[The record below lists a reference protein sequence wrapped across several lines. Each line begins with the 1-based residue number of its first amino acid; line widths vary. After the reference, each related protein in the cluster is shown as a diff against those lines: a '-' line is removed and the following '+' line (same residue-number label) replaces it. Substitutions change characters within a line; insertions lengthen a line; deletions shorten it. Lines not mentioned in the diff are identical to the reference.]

1 MKKILVSIVIP
12 TRNRQEFLKEAIDSV
27 LSQTYKH
34 IELIITDDNSTDNT
48 KDFVKNYLRNKN
60 IDYKFVI
67 NKKYKNGP
75 NGNKNN
81 GLDYCTGELI
91 GILDDDDK
99 LFPSTIEQLVTVYL
113 KTKSKQI
120 ITNSIRSD
128 NGKLAGNVNFRG
140 HYLTYKDVLCERA
153 DGQFW
158 GIGHKDFLGKT
169 RFNDKQWGGEATTW
183 WGFYKLEPAYYYPK
197 ITHWYRIHTGSVCFK
212 LENIDRRILNYVN
225 LLKLYGT
232 DLIKYNARRF
242 AKLNYSVSLLYA
254 IEKDYKN
261 AHKYYNESKKYV
273 GFNVTNS
280 IKFLIC
286 LYVPRKWFPKL
297 FNIKE
302 KIIFNLKKI
311 FI

>member
-169 RFNDKQWGGEATTW
+169 RFNDKQWGGEATT
-183 WGFYKLEPAYYYPK
+183 
-197 ITHWYRIHTGSVCFK
+197 
-212 LENIDRRILNYVN
+212 
-225 LLKLYGT
+225 
-232 DLIKYNARRF
+232 
-242 AKLNYSVSLLYA
+242 
-254 IEKDYKN
+254 
-261 AHKYYNESKKYV
+261 
-273 GFNVTNS
+273 
-280 IKFLIC
+280 
-286 LYVPRKWFPKL
+286 
-297 FNIKE
+297 
-302 KIIFNLKKI
+302 
-311 FI
+311 